1 MMIKLPPLDTFSELH
16 VSTLC
21 AYIESTERKNEVLQ
35 RHVRKNKAIQANTH
49 GIATDF
55 A

>member
-1 MMIKLPPLDTFSELH
+1 MMIKLPPLDTFPELH
-16 VSTLC
+16 VSILC
-21 AYIESTERKNEVLQ
+21 TYILSRREKNEILQ

-49 GIATDF
+49 GIAADF